1 MPQLSFAPV
10 RSAAVPVRTAAV
22 TMTRARRRLRRRR
35 ARRAAIGS
43 WWRTA
48 KTRLGLQPPR
58 RRVTESPIL
67 QIAAAVGAGS
77 VVLVA
82 MRRRM
87 SRRSAYL
94 EGRITGAVHEL
105 RPTEKA
111 PEDDR
116 TLADKVRTEI
126 FRRPDAPKG
135 SVNVSA
141 VDGVV
146 YLRGEVASSDE
157 IQRLIDDTLAVTGV
171 LRVESMLHTVGT
183 AAPTGGAG

>member
-126 FRRPDAPKG
+126 FRRRRLVAPDK
-135 SVNVSA
+135 
-141 VDGVV
+141 
-146 YLRGEVASSDE
+146 
-157 IQRLIDDTLAVTGV
+157 
-171 LRVESMLHTVGT
+171 T
-183 AAPTGGAG
+183 AADAQPTPHRTAGSPTLTSWTRSWP